1 MANERKYCSI
11 FKCRLC
17 GEIYE
22 DGTMRGDHTL
32 ATKYMLA
39 TLTDLFLMPQAPEL
53 TEIHSCKDGS
63 LGTSDFQGL
72 KLKETE

>member
-1 MANERKYCSI
+1 MPNEREYRSI

-22 DGTMRGDHTL
+22 DGCIRGDHTL
-32 ATKYMLA
+32 ATRHMLA
-39 TLTDLFLMPQAPEL
+39 TLTDLFPTSQAPEL
-53 TEIHSCKDGS
+53 NDIHSCKDGS
-63 LGTSDFQGL
+63 LGISDFQGL